1 MFGFGKRASYEERIR
16 TALNEN
22 RIKEAESIARA
33 AYLDGESEEHL
44 LAWVAASMFE
54 RGISPAFDLLE
65 AFVTRYPNSLHLPR
79 VYLADLFSRSSRF
92 DQATDLARYYLR
104 QAKDS
109 GALPDLSSKRIL
121 QDGVSRAFLLIT
133 SAYTTLGAR
142 SYSRRLL
149 EYGLKFELADRWK
162 DIINNELV
170 QLLQEL
176 QSVAAVEVDK
186 QWERLFATGFG
197 ADALYKKCIDEG
209 FPCMA
214 KRVDLLEANFRFNAT
229 FKVDE
234 AEFFLI
240 VMESNRE
247 ESLLC

>member
-1 MFGFGKRASYEERIR
+1 MFGFGKKASYEERIR
-16 TALNEN
+16 TALNES
-22 RIKEAESIARA
+22 RLKEAENIARE
-33 AYLDGESEEHL
+33 AYCDRKSEEHL

-54 RGISPAFDLLE
+54 LGISSAFDLLE
-65 AFVTRYPNSLHLPR
+65 AFVVRYPDSLHLPK
-79 VYLADLFSRSSRF
+79 VYLADLFSRSSKF
-92 DQATDLARYYLR
+92 DQATDLARNYLR

-109 GALPDLSSKRIL
+109 GALADLSNKRII

-142 SYSRRLL
+142 SYSKRLL

-162 DIINNELV
+162 DIIKNEIV

-176 QSVAAVEVDK
+176 QSVAAVELDK
-186 QWERLFATGFG
+186 QWERLFATGSG
-197 ADALYKKCIDEG
+197 ADALYKKCNDEG

-214 KRVDLLEANFRFNAT
+214 KRVDILEANFRFNDT

-234 AEFFLI
+234 AEFFLV
-240 VMESNRE
+240 VMESDHKE
-247 ESLLC
+247 FLLC